1 MAKDDLNVIMFK
13 ILVYLYDCT
22 KSGEKVK
29 QSNFNAGNNYFAK
42 GLKQEYINS
51 ICLMLEENNYT
62 KGFSAT
68 TAWGGDVIMTSYDAK
83 ITIEGFEYLKENKL
97 MKKVYNFLKETKGW
111 IPSF

>member
-13 ILVYLYDCT
+13 ILVYLYDCM
-22 KSGEKVK
+22 KSGDKVK
-29 QSNFNAGNNYFAK
+29 QSNFNAENNYFAK
-42 GLKQEYINS
+42 ELKQEYINS

-62 KGFSAT
+62 KGFCAT
-68 TAWGGDVIMTSYDAK
+68 TAWGGDVIITSYDAK